1 MRLGLAQCWHLTAT
15 NHASKVRDSSDSAC
29 PDSLE
34 FDNFRTAK
42 NLDTDGTGD
51 ALKTLAFHVHDL
63 VREKFAAC

>member
-1 MRLGLAQCWHLTAT
+1 MALIFCWHLTAT
-15 NHASKVRDSSDSAC
+15 NHTSKVRDPSDPAC
-29 PDSLE
+29 HDSLK

-51 ALKTLAFHVHDL
+51 ALKTLAFHGHDL